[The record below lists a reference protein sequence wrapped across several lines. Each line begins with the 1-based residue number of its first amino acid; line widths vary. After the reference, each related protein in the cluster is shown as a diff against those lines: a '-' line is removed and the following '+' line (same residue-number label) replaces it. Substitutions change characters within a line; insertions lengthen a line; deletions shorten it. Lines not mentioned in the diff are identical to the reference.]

1 MLRIPGNYPD
11 TFDGN
16 RFCFDGF
23 RLNNKRNMKKERTDA
38 LINKKAIAKDILINP
53 LKTQRERAEDL
64 WVWKTTVQE
73 HLQELKTTKDDRIIW
88 ITDKDLSIVRL
99 WLDEIER
106 RLRDKEELE
115 KMRTSE
121 ISQVIKENTA
131 RYAIFRT
138 IDNPNSDNNIII
150 QI

>member
-1 MLRIPGNYPD
+1 
-11 TFDGN
+11 
-16 RFCFDGF
+16 
-23 RLNNKRNMKKERTDA
+23 MKKERTDA

>member
-1 MLRIPGNYPD
+1 M
-11 TFDGN
+11 
-16 RFCFDGF
+16 
-23 RLNNKRNMKKERTDA
+23 RTD
-38 LINKKAIAKDILINP
+38 KKKNIAKVAKVAISNP
-53 LKTQRERAEDL
+53 LATRDKIAEL
-64 WVWKTTVQE
+64 AWVSQWTASNV
-73 HLQELKTTKDDRIIW
+73 LAELDEAWRNDGRIVW
-88 ITDKDLSIVRL
+88 ITDKDLAIVRL

-138 IDNPNSDNNIII
+138 IDNPKWDNHIVI